1 MRDIFILY
9 SLNPHTYQ
17 PVKERNNWGLS
28 SNRYTCTH
36 RTENKGNGLLF
47 DFGVLID
54 YFFSSIFLPRFIRN
68 VGFGGVGLYTAGLFL
83 DGVGEEGIKPFS
95 PSPPITCP
103 QHKVRQHGTVM
114 LRHDSQDCL
123 S

>member
-54 YFFSSIFLPRFIRN
+54 FFFLLFFFLASSELQ
-68 VGFGGVGLYTAGLFL
+68 VLGVLVYT
-83 DGVGEEGIKPFS
+83 
-95 PSPPITCP
+95 
-103 QHKVRQHGTVM
+103 
-114 LRHDSQDCL
+114 
-123 S
+123 